1 MLFFFIWCEVL
12 SFLTLRFFFFHLF
25 IYSSSLLL
33 MYWWVALHYVCSVC
47 RKDLFS
53 FRRYHLATRSW
64 CMPAGCH
71 SISFPLSHLGISSA
85 LLLWYP
91 RRRRRR
97 RWWGKTVRI
106 RCTNMA
112 EIEKK
117 HQSMRSLCCFG
128 TTLFL
133 FFLSL
138 AMRDY
143 RPALWLSDQDIE
155 AQRSASL
162 SWLIELG
169 DWEFHLFF
177 SSSEEDVCSHWDTKK
192 KRKKERKS
200 QSCCNI
206 YVLIRYVYIY
216 IRILLYMEDIVRTR
230 LWWISSLVLGAMT
243 LLSSLKFQVMGT
255 IYSYYYYWCWVH
267 CILFLLSL
275 LFNNMKGRREPK
287 DIDGPQLCR
296 HPGFFLFEFLRLVV
310 FLFSSTLFFEY
321 YSIPSIVVSD
331 WSPDFLFF
339 FFLILFVWNRIQNG
353 VPFFSSFFFRYPLV
367 SVVQGDMT
375 IEAFRSSSSSPMLF
389 VLHCHHC
396 VCVCVWTNCWVSSIS
411 GFVFSLLLSPCYLTR
426 KYLSD
431 LRYAARRLFNQN

>member
-1 MLFFFIWCEVL
+1 
-12 SFLTLRFFFFHLF
+12 
-25 IYSSSLLL
+25 
-33 MYWWVALHYVCSVC
+33 
-47 RKDLFS
+47 
-53 FRRYHLATRSW
+53 
-64 CMPAGCH
+64 
-71 SISFPLSHLGISSA
+71 
-85 LLLWYP
+85 
-91 RRRRRR
+91 
-97 RWWGKTVRI
+97 
-106 RCTNMA
+106 
-112 EIEKK
+112 
-117 HQSMRSLCCFG
+117 
-128 TTLFL
+128 
-133 FFLSL
+133 
-138 AMRDY
+138 
-143 RPALWLSDQDIE
+143 
-155 AQRSASL
+155 
-162 SWLIELG
+162 
-169 DWEFHLFF
+169 
-177 SSSEEDVCSHWDTKK
+177 
-192 KRKKERKS
+192 
-200 QSCCNI
+200 
-206 YVLIRYVYIY
+206 
-216 IRILLYMEDIVRTR
+216 MEDIVRTR